1 MQLSM
6 SEKLQRNLGKVSLSA
21 EDPNSL
27 FEEIKAMILDDGFIP
42 GDVLPSEAKLCERFS
57 VSRGSV
63 REALKRLQ
71 TLGLVEIRRGIGTY
85 VGPFSVEPL
94 MEAIMLGTA
103 VRARVNPDA
112 YTELLETRIAVD
124 MGMAVPICETFKGQ
138 SAENLHKIV
147 DLMFVAAEKGERFK
161 ALDQQFHYEMQSA
174 VGNGFALDLV
184 SGFWDLFA
192 KIRLDE
198 LVQSKW
204 SQLAVA
210 QTHRDLLL
218 TAQAGD
224 VKAYRKALVVHYA
237 NSRDQ
242 AQKFSA
248 AALSSSVN

>member
-1 MQLSM
+1 MTGPL
-6 SEKLQRNLGKVSLSA
+6 LGKTIKVTISA

-27 FEEIKAMILDDGFIP
+27 FEQIKAMILDDGFVP
-42 GDVLPSEAKLCERFS
+42 GEVLPSEAKLCERFL

-85 VGPFSVEPL
+85 VGPFSVAPL

-103 VRARVNPDA
+103 VRARVNPAA
-112 YTELLETRIAVD
+112 YSELLETRIAVD
-124 MGMAVPICETFKGQ
+124 VGMAVPICETFKDQPAQ
-138 SAENLHKIV
+138 SLHALV
-147 DLMFVAAEKGERFK
+147 DQMFELAHKGERFRE
-161 ALDQQFHYEMQSA
+161 LDQQFHYEMQSA

-198 LVQSKW
+198 LYGTNRDLVQI
-204 SQLAVA
+204 A
-210 QTHRDLLL
+210 QAHRDLLL

-224 VKAYRKALVVHYA
+224 VKAYRKALAAHYESSREQA
-237 NSRDQ
+237 KRFAEVNST
-242 AQKFSA
+242 A
-248 AALSSSVN
+248 